1 MDAFERP
8 LFPGDGDSVYDDAC
22 SGRAFAPLALSI
34 RNPET
39 SHYTLKL
46 RTAVGTCA
54 TFTSE
59 WPSVLSGRRFRWL
72 PGADHQARA
81 VRVGLQVTVELFP
94 PRTRG

>member
-1 MDAFERP
+1 MDAFQRP

-59 WPSVLSGRRFRWL
+59 WPQYFWTQISMA
-72 PGADHQARA
+72 ADHQARA
-81 VRVGLQVTVELFP
+81 GDLR
-94 PRTRG
+94 PR